1 MKNNKEYESIESII
15 IDKLN
20 EMTDGSIDI
29 NSETSLDNDL
39 GMDSLD
45 FVEFIME
52 LEKEFDIQ
60 ILDDPFANKSNIKI
74 KDLVEVIELIK
85 TKS

>member
-1 MKNNKEYESIESII
+1 MKNNKEFESIESMI

-60 ILDDPFANKSNIKI
+60 IPDDPFANKNNIKI